1 MTTKDDISNLKTEA
15 KILAETIDIQTGK
28 FSESMQKHT
37 STLEQELNKL
47 KEYNVMLQTVPKK
60 LDNQIQELI
69 PKIALELEVINGK
82 KIEELK
88 KQYANIEQEHHNSLM
103 QTESKITE
111 ILQDIYKIERRR
123 IFRFLLV
130 VVTATAVASGVAA
143 YTAKYVTDTFLRR
156 VMIEKP
162 NQVILQ
168 DSDVMVIDTSTEK
181 IYKQSAKKKK

>member
-1 MTTKDDISNLKTEA
+1 MTTKDDIDNLKTEA

-37 STLEQELNKL
+37 STLEQELNKY

-60 LDNQIQELI
+60 LDSQIQELI
-69 PKIALELEVINGK
+69 PKIALELDAINGK
-82 KIEELK
+82 KIEESK

-103 QTESKITE
+103 QTESKIKE

-130 VVTATAVASGVAA
+130 VVTATAVASGIAA
-143 YTAKYVTDTFLRR
+143 YTAKYITYTFLRR
-156 VMIEKP
+156 VVIEKP

-168 DSDVMVIDTSTEK
+168 DSDVMVIDTSNEK
-181 IYKQSAKKKK
+181 IYKQKGKKQ